1 MLTISKHLVLCHESE
16 SSVRFTPRTDSQSF
30 TKQKEQITL
39 SAVTP
44 FYGLLI
50 NLIRISACPFSVN
63 SCRYRRQPIIF
74 TDKHLRASVIRRTFQ
89 NNLLFPCQNEG
100 SHSLCFLY
108 SSVHHSLFHSIHS
121 KSSALLKCVN
131 ESERVR
137 RLKERMGREKMRKDW
152 KNGKK
157 IRKRKKKR
165 WETKI
170 WEKMWKIKDK
180 YKARATPSVLHWHQS
195 RTCLYFMKTL

>member
-1 MLTISKHLVLCHESE
+1 MDSHRWR
-16 SSVRFTPRTDSQSF
+16 SVNVWFRVMNPNPLSDSLPEQTLRASF
-30 TKQKEQITL
+30 TRQKKRITL

-74 TDKHLRASVIRRTFQ
+74 KDKLLRASVVRRTFALSLSGWRISFIVFYIQ
-89 NNLLFPCQNEG
+89 AFITVCFILFTVNP
-100 SHSLCFLY
+100 
-108 SSVHHSLFHSIHS
+108 
-121 KSSALLKCVN
+121 ALQWRRKRVN

-137 RLKERMGREKMRKDW
+137 RLKERMGREKMRKEW
-152 KNGKK
+152 EK
-157 IRKRKKKR
+157 IGKRKKKR
-165 WETKI
+165 GETRI

-180 YKARATPSVLHWHQS
+180 DKGRATPSVLHWPQS
-195 RTCLYFMKTL
+195 RTCLYFIETL